1 MKKLEGIITVTGIL
15 LIIGLPMFLLFAGTD
30 TSKISA
36 DSERLI
42 SINSYSEEKAVVKT
56 IDIDSYEED
65 FDVLDGSKAR
75 EEIEI
80 IDSLTPLAAPEIIEN
95 AIVVGDQIDIE
106 ETLSV
111 VNENEETNRADKVKE
126 KLISVLD
133 AITEE
138 DIEDYAVPEWLDIS
152 NSENTLV
159 EGSDEIVVLTTVD
172 TEEEELISFVD
183 TKVPQGLD
191 DSETLIFEEII
202 IEEDGGDL
210 DHVYEPESNI
220 SLEELAAYDSTDEE
234 IEINS
239 EVLIPE
245 ALEGGNIID
254 FECSELDD
262 GYGTKAANV
271 TFVNDDGVI
280 VHSNFAY

>member
-1 MKKLEGIITVTGIL
+1 M
-15 LIIGLPMFLLFAGTD
+15 
-30 TSKISA
+30 
-36 DSERLI
+36 
-42 SINSYSEEKAVVKT
+42 
-56 IDIDSYEED
+56 
-65 FDVLDGSKAR
+65 
-75 EEIEI
+75 
-80 IDSLTPLAAPEIIEN
+80 
-95 AIVVGDQIDIE
+95 
-106 ETLSV
+106 
-111 VNENEETNRADKVKE
+111 
-126 KLISVLD
+126 
-133 AITEE
+133 
-138 DIEDYAVPEWLDIS
+138 
-152 NSENTLV
+152 LV
-159 EGSDEIVVLTTVD
+159 EGSDEIVVLTTED
-172 TEEEELISFVD
+172 TEEEELISFED
-183 TKVPQGLD
+183 TKVPEGLD

>member
-106 ETLSV
+106 ETISV

-152 NSENTLV
+152 NSEDVLV
-159 EGSDEIVVLTTVD
+159 ESSDGIVVLLTED
-172 TEEEELISFVD
+172 TEEEELISFED
-183 TKVPQGLD
+183 TEVPEGLD

-234 IEINS
+234 IEIDS

-271 TFVNDDGVI
+271 TFINDDGVI